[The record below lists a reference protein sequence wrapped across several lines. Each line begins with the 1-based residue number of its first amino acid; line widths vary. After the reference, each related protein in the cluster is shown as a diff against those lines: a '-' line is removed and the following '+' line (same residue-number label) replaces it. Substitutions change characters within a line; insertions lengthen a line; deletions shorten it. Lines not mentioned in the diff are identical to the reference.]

1 MKKYKSMRVPMEAYE
16 GLGLKKSAIEQI
28 LKEEKINKRFTI
40 ADTLRYLSKKKMFIY
55 NDEVINFVKNKRN
68 KKENTRL
75 I

>member
-1 MKKYKSMRVPMEAYE
+1 MKKYKSVRVPIEAYE
-16 GLGLKKSAIEQI
+16 GFGMKKNAIEQI

-40 ADTLRYLSKKKMFIY
+40 ADTMRYLSKKKMFIY
-55 NDEVINFVKNKRN
+55 NDEVLNFVRNKKN